1 MPFLPL
7 LVNAYILARLLT
19 ILFLICVNSVRS
31 GHLKVEDSLLAG
43 NEAGGSGGGMAAA
56 GFADS
61 EIVGTEV
68 NGNRAGFSGGGIG
81 LSEVTT
87 LLCLEY
93 SRPCSCTWNIA
104 APALALSF
112 MEEKIRMNHV
122 HIDVRVP
129 VEMHSSKKSIAFV
142 PLW

>member
-1 MPFLPL
+1 
-7 LVNAYILARLLT
+7 
-19 ILFLICVNSVRS
+19 VNSVRS

-93 SRPCSCTWNIA
+93 SRPCSRTLLLGRENQNQSCTYRCPCTSPNA
-104 APALALSF
+104 FLSKEHRFCAF
-112 MEEKIRMNHV
+112 MV
-122 HIDVRVP
+122 
-129 VEMHSSKKSIAFV
+129 S
-142 PLW
+142 